1 MREQPKVEKPPLK
14 ALLIDVDGV
23 LRIRSTPLPG
33 AAETIAAL
41 RRRRFPFRLL
51 TNVSTKSRAEEA
63 ARLGALG
70 ISVEAKE
77 IYTAS
82 YLAAEYLR
90 RRGARRCW
98 LLVNGSAREEF
109 AGLEL
114 TEEDADFVV
123 LGDLGDAFNASILN
137 RVYRAL
143 LAGAHLVAIHRNATW
158 TSEDGPRLDVG
169 AWVAALECAT
179 AQPALVMG
187 KPAPFAYHLPAEEL
201 GVPHRHI
208 GMVSDDPDVDLAGAR
223 RAGLQTIL
231 VRTTSLPQRR
241 PVSPNE
247 FDYMLDSIADLPALL
262 WA

>member
-1 MREQPKVEKPPLK
+1 MREQPNVEKPPLK
-14 ALLIDVDGV
+14 AVLIDVDGV
-23 LRIRSTPLPG
+23 LRVRSTPLPG

-41 RRRRFPFRLL
+41 RRRQFPFRFL

-70 ISVEAKE
+70 IPAEIKE
-77 IYTAS
+77 MYTAS

-90 RRGARRCW
+90 RRDARRCW

-114 TEEDADFVV
+114 TEQDADFVV
-123 LGDLGDAFNASILN
+123 LGDLGDAFNASVLN

-143 LAGAHLVAIHRNATW
+143 LAGARLIAIHRNATW

-169 AWVAALECAT
+169 AWVAALEYAIG
-179 AQPALVMG
+179 QPAIVTG
-187 KPAPFAYHLPAEEL
+187 KPSPFAYHLPAEDL
-201 GVPHRHI
+201 GVPLSHI

-223 RAGLQTIL
+223 QAGLQTIL

-241 PVSPNE
+241 PVAPAE
-247 FDYMLDSIADLPALL
+247 FDYSLDSIADLPALL
-262 WA
+262 WT